1 MENAA
6 GLFVELLYLCPET
19 NKEPQFNMQKFK
31 ELIHEELKGWKPF
44 DIIWLVTVSVIIT
57 VMSILFKYDKA
68 SDRFYWIHIVAATC
82 GIINVVLGGKGKL
95 SNYLFGFIHCCLM
108 IYITLISRLYA
119 DFGVTVYN
127 FIMQFVGF
135 FTWSRHM
142 NKNTHEVM
150 KIHMSNKS
158 RFISLAVI
166 VVGTA
171 IVGYIMQRFTNDLA
185 PYADSAKA
193 VMQVV
198 AMILMVRMFSE
209 QWWLWIAI
217 NCVSIFLYIKAGNF
231 PITMMYVVYLV
242 NSIIMCVRWEKEAIA
257 NDKLINP

>member
-1 MENAA
+1 M
-6 GLFVELLYLCPET
+6 YLCPANHQT
-19 NKEPQFNMQKFK
+19 TITIMQKFND
-31 ELIHEELKGWKPF
+31 LIRDEFSGWKPF
-44 DIIWLVTVSVIIT
+44 DIIWLVTVSVVIT

-68 SDRFYWIHIVAATC
+68 NDQFYWIHIVAATC

-127 FIMQFVGF
+127 FVMQFVGF
-135 FTWSRHM
+135 FTWSKNM
-142 NKNTHEVM
+142 NKETHEVR
-150 KIHMSNKS
+150 KIHASNKT
-158 RFISLAVI
+158 RLISLAII

-171 IVGYIMQRFTNDLA
+171 VVGYIMKRYTNDLA

-217 NCVSIFLYIKAGNF
+217 NCVSIFMYIKAGNF

-242 NSIIMCVRWEKEAIA
+242 NSLIMCVRWEKEACA
-257 NDKLINP
+257 NDKLLRQ

>member
-1 MENAA
+1 M
-6 GLFVELLYLCPET
+6 YLCPANHQT
-19 NKEPQFNMQKFK
+19 TITIMQKFK
-31 ELIHEELKGWKPF
+31 DLIRDEFSGWKPF
-44 DIIWLVTVSVIIT
+44 DIIWLVTVSVVIT
-57 VMSILFKYDKA
+57 VMSILFKYDKTN
-68 SDRFYWIHIVAATC
+68 DQFYWIHIVAATC

-127 FIMQFVGF
+127 FVMQFVGF
-135 FTWSRHM
+135 FTWSKNM
-142 NKNTHEVM
+142 NKETHEVR
-150 KIHMSNKS
+150 KIHASNKT
-158 RFISLAVI
+158 RLISLAII

-171 IVGYIMQRFTNDLA
+171 VVGYIMQRYTNDLA

-217 NCVSIFLYIKAGNF
+217 NCVSIFMYIKAGNF

-242 NSIIMCVRWEKEAIA
+242 NSLIMCVRWEKEACA
-257 NDKLINP
+257 NDKLLRQ

>member
-1 MENAA
+1 M
-6 GLFVELLYLCPET
+6 YLCPANHQT
-19 NKEPQFNMQKFK
+19 TITIMQKFK
-31 ELIHEELKGWKPF
+31 DLIRDEFSGWKPF
-44 DIIWLVTVSVIIT
+44 DIIWLVTVSVVIT

-68 SDRFYWIHIVAATC
+68 NDQFYWIHIVAATC

-127 FIMQFVGF
+127 FVMQFVGF
-135 FTWSRHM
+135 FTWSKNM
-142 NKNTHEVM
+142 NKETHEVR
-150 KIHMSNKS
+150 KIHASNKT
-158 RFISLAVI
+158 RLISLAII

-171 IVGYIMQRFTNDLA
+171 VVGYIMKRYTNDLA

-198 AMILMVRMFSE
+198 AMILMVKMFSE

-217 NCVSIFLYIKAGNF
+217 NCVSIFMYIKAGNF

-242 NSIIMCVRWEKEAIA
+242 NSLIMCVRWEKEACA
-257 NDKLINP
+257 NDKLLRQ

>member
-1 MENAA
+1 M
-6 GLFVELLYLCPET
+6 YLCPANHQT
-19 NKEPQFNMQKFK
+19 TITIMQKFK
-31 ELIHEELKGWKPF
+31 DLIRDEFSGWKPF
-44 DIIWLVTVSVIIT
+44 DIIWLVTVSVVIT

-68 SDRFYWIHIVAATC
+68 NDQFYWIHIVAATC

-127 FIMQFVGF
+127 FVMQFVGF
-135 FTWSRHM
+135 FTWSKNM
-142 NKNTHEVM
+142 NKETHEVR
-150 KIHMSNKS
+150 KIHASNKT
-158 RFISLAVI
+158 RLISLAII

-171 IVGYIMQRFTNDLA
+171 VVGYIMQRYTNDLA

-217 NCVSIFLYIKAGNF
+217 NCVSIFMYIKAGNF
-231 PITMMYVVYLV
+231 PITMMYIVYLV
-242 NSIIMCVRWEKEAIA
+242 NSLIMCVRWEKEASA
-257 NDKLINP
+257 NDKLLRQ

>member
-1 MENAA
+1 MQKIKALVKE
-6 GLFVELLYLCPET
+6 ELL
-19 NKEPQFNMQKFK
+19 
-31 ELIHEELKGWKPF
+31 GWKPF
-44 DIIWLVTVSVIIT
+44 DVIWLVSVCVIIT
-57 VMSILFKYDKA
+57 VMSILFKYDRA
-68 SDRFYWIHIVAATC
+68 NDRFYWIHIVASAC

-119 DFGVTVYN
+119 DMGVTVYN

-135 FTWSRHM
+135 FTWSKNM
-142 NKNTHEVM
+142 NHETHEVK
-150 KIHMSNKS
+150 KIHMKNKS
-158 RFISLAVI
+158 RLISLAVI
-166 VVGTA
+166 VLGTA
-171 IVGYIMQRFTNDLA
+171 LVGWLMQRFTNDLA
-185 PYADSAKA
+185 PFADAAKA

-217 NCVSIFLYIKAGNF
+217 NCVSIFMYIKAGNF

-242 NSIIMCVRWEKEAIA
+242 NSIIMCVRWEKEATA
-257 NDKLINP
+257 NDMSLK